1 MPLEISNE
9 DARRLF
15 LHGQRLCRDPRA
27 RLDAEGLQTLIE
39 DLGFVQLDSINT
51 VERAHHQ
58 ILFSR
63 SQGYRPDDLK
73 HLHETEGSL
82 FENWTHDASI
92 IPARFFPF
100 WRHRFERENERLRER
115 WRKWRRDGFEELI
128 EAVRGHVRENGA
140 TMARD
145 LGLDA
150 TTGGGDGGKKKGSD
164 GWWDW
169 HPSKTALE
177 YLWRTGE
184 IAVIRREGFQKVYD
198 LSERA
203 IPSHHHDHR
212 VSAEEFTDWACR
224 GALERLGFAT
234 PAEIAAFWEALPLET
249 VKAWCAQHRDN
260 DLIEVDIACAG
271 GETRSAYALPDIEAK
286 LADAPEP
293 PKRLRVLS
301 PFDPAIRDRAR
312 TERLFD
318 YRYRIEVF
326 VPEAKREYGYY
337 VFPLLEGDRLVGRI
351 DMKHHRKHGE
361 LRVKGL
367 WWEPKVR
374 ASKAREDRLM
384 AELERVRRFTGAEH
398 ITFEDGWR
406 KTAR

>member
-1 MPLEISNE
+1 MPLSLANK

-15 LHGQRLCRDPRA
+15 LHGQKLCDNPRA
-27 RLDAEGLQTLIE
+27 RLDADGLQDLIE

-63 SQGYRPDDLK
+63 SQCYRQDDLK
-73 HLHETEGSL
+73 HLHESAGSL

-92 IPARFFPF
+92 IPARFFPY
-100 WRHRFERENERLRER
+100 WRHRFEREQERLRER

-128 EAVRGHVRENGA
+128 DTVRAHVTENGA

-145 LGLDA
+145 LGLDEI
-150 TTGGGDGGKKKGSD
+150 TNGGKAKKGSD

-177 YLWRTGE
+177 FLWRTGE
-184 IAVIRREGFQKVYD
+184 LSVIRREGFQKVYD

-203 IPSHHHDHR
+203 IPAAHHDQT
-212 VSAEEFTDWACR
+212 VSETEFIDWACR
-224 GALERLGFAT
+224 SALIRLGFAT

-249 VKAWCAQHRDN
+249 VKTWCAQRLDHE
-260 DLIEVDIACAG
+260 LVEVTVEGSG
-271 GETRSAYALPDIEAK
+271 GEPRPALAFADIQDRLKNATT
-286 LADAPEP
+286 P

-318 YRYRIEVF
+318 FRYRIEVF

-337 VFPLLEGDRLVGRI
+337 VFPLLEADRLAGRI
-351 DMKHHRKHGE
+351 DMKHHRKEGE

-367 WWEPKVR
+367 WWEPGVR
-374 ASKAREDRLM
+374 RSKAREESLMSELDRI
-384 AELERVRRFTGAEH
+384 RRFTGAQS
-398 ITFEDGWR
+398 IAFEDGWR
-406 KTAR
+406 KAD

>member
-1 MPLEISNE
+1 MPPTLRNE

-15 LHGQRLCRDPRA
+15 LANQRLCGNPRA
-27 RLDAEGLQTLIE
+27 RLDADALQALIE

-63 SQGYRPDDLK
+63 TDCYRPDDLK
-73 HLHETEGSL
+73 HLHEARGTL
-82 FENWTHDASI
+82 FENWTHDASV
-92 IPARFFPF
+92 IPASFFPY
-100 WRHRFERENERLRER
+100 WRHRFEREQERLRER

-128 EAVRGHVRENGA
+128 DAVRRHVADNGA

-145 LGLDA
+145 LGLDQA
-150 TTGGGDGGKKKGSD
+150 TGGETKKSNG

-184 IAVIRREGFQKVYD
+184 VAVIRRDGFQKVYD
-198 LSERA
+198 LAERA
-203 IPSHHHDHR
+203 IPPEHHEHR
-212 VSAEEFTDWACR
+212 VTPDQFVDWKCAS
-224 GALERLGFAT
+224 ALERLGFAT

-249 VKAWCAQHRDN
+249 VKDWCDAR
-260 DLIEVDIACAG
+260 LGGELVEVAVEGAD
-271 GETRSAYALPDIEAK
+271 GETRPAYT
-286 LADAPEP
+286 LADIAERLEQAPAP

-301 PFDPAIRDRAR
+301 PFDPAIRDRNR
-312 TERLFD
+312 TERLFGFK
-318 YRYRIEVF
+318 YRIEVF

-351 DMKHHRKHGE
+351 DMKHFRKE
-361 LRVKGL
+361 EDLRVKGL
-367 WWEPKVR
+367 WWEPKLR
-374 ASKAREDRLM
+374 QSAAREERLM
-384 AELERVRRFTGAEH
+384 AELERIRRFTGAERV
-398 ITFEDGWR
+398 TFEDGWR
-406 KTAR
+406 R

>member
-1 MPLEISNE
+1 MPLTISNE

-15 LHGQRLCRDPRA
+15 LHGQRLCRDPRT
-27 RLDAEGLQTLIE
+27 RLDAEALQALIE

-63 SQGYRPDDLK
+63 SQSYRPDDLK

-92 IPARFFPF
+92 IPASFFPY
-100 WRHRFERENERLRER
+100 WRHRFEREQERLRER
-115 WRKWRRDGFEELI
+115 WKKWRRDGFEELI
-128 EAVRGHVRENGA
+128 DTVRGHVRENGA

-145 LGLDA
+145 LGLDEL
-150 TTGGGDGGKKKGSD
+150 TGGGETGTKKGSD

-184 IAVIRREGFQKVYD
+184 IAVVRREGFQKVYD

-203 IPSHHHDHR
+203 IPQGHHEHR
-212 VSAEEFTDWACR
+212 VSEEEFTDWACR
-224 GALERLGFAT
+224 SALTRLGFAT
-234 PAEIAAFWEALPLET
+234 PAEIAAFWEALPLDA
-249 VKAWCAQHRDN
+249 VKAWCATQVGY
-260 DLIEVDIACAG
+260 DLAEVEIIGADRQSR
-271 GETRSAYALPDIEAK
+271 TALTFADIEDR
-286 LADAPEP
+286 LDEAPAP

-301 PFDPAIRDRAR
+301 PFDPAIRDRSR
-312 TERLFD
+312 TERLFG

-337 VFPLLEGDRLVGRI
+337 VFPLLEADRLVGRI
-351 DMKHHRKHGE
+351 DMKHHRKQGD

-374 ASKAREDRLM
+374 ASSARDDRLM
-384 AELERVRRFTGAEH
+384 AELDRIRRFTGAEK

-406 KTAR
+406 KS